1 MAANFGRATP
11 TDHSSVTVGPAWSER
26 IGRAWSEAGRAEST
40 TASVAGRADWKQPR
54 CSTVNDCWN
63 PRPLVVGAKDAVG
76 SSLAEHVAPG
86 GGHKVPPNGVYAPIS
101 PTPSGPSFHRSTVHV
116 RPVESVAVTKGSGRP
131 TVTVCSSLETE
142 NKIPGELDTRT
153 NCPSCWKVLIGA
165 PATEPKSPLTAAM
178 PSFRFAMSLVVA
190 RAGRLG
196 PASATS
202 MVRRLEMSAF
212 RTKIRRSGFLCR
224 ILVRVRPGAILF
236 VILASA
242 R

>member
-26 IGRAWSEAGRAEST
+26 IGRASSEAGRAEST
-40 TASVAGRADWKQPR
+40 TAPVAGSADSKQPR
-54 CSTVNDCWN
+54 CSTVNDCWK
-63 PRPLVVGAKDAVG
+63 PRPLAVGAKDAVG
-76 SSLAEHVAPG
+76 SSLAEHVAGG
-86 GGHKVPPNGVYAPIS
+86 GGHRVPPNGVYAPIS
-101 PTPSGPSFHRSTVHV
+101 PTPSGPLFHRSTVHV
-116 RPVESVAVTKGSGRP
+116 PPFGSVAVTKGSGRP

-142 NKIPGELDTRT
+142 NRIPGELETRT

-165 PATEPKSPLTAAM
+165 TEPKSPFTAAM
-178 PSFRFAMSLVVA
+178 APFRLAMSLVVA

-196 PASATS
+196 AASATS
-202 MVRRLEMSAF
+202 MVRRLEMLAV
-212 RTKIRRSGFLCR
+212 RTKIRRSGFLCL

-242 R
+242 C